1 MAELGKGYVQI
12 VPSAQ
17 GISGAITKVL
27 DPEAK
32 SAGVSA
38 GNSIGAELGG
48 KLKAVLVGLGIG
60 KVVGDAISKGMNF
73 ETATAKAS
81 TLFSGTAKEFQGLQ
95 KEILGISSS
104 TGVAANQLM
113 EAAYSAESASV
124 PMGNLGSMIES
135 SSKLATAGFTDIDTA
150 LSATAKTMN
159 AYGMMSDDVAKT
171 QANMDAVQKV
181 LIQTQN
187 KGITT
192 VGELGASLAQVT
204 PTAAA
209 AGVNFEQV
217 GASLAVMTAQGTP
230 TAQATTQLRSA
241 IAELSKSGTKAS
253 TALSEAAQG
262 TKYAGMSFTEMM
274 ASGADLSDVMGLLQK
289 HADKSGVSMMDL
301 WSSVEGGNAAM
312 SIAKDVDTFKDDLA
326 SMATEADVVGD
337 AYGKMSDTV
346 AFKMQRFKNALANVG
361 IKAFS
366 AVATP
371 LANVLDGVFQVMDR
385 LSPATE
391 KLGGAFMKLMGK
403 FGGYIAD
410 LLGLKDGMSAVDTVV
425 AVLEPIING
434 LATVF
439 NFLADHI
446 NIVVPVLAG
455 LTAGFVAFKTI
466 SGIMTLATTI
476 SGIITTVSGLAAA
489 AGGLIPLIMGL
500 ISPMGIAVVVIG
512 VLVAAGV
519 ALYKN
524 WDTVKAKAA
533 EIAAILAEKWDGIKQ
548 AVSNA
553 IDAVKQTVTN
563 VFNAIK
569 STVSTIWNAIKTT
582 ISTVWNAIKAT
593 ITTVING
600 IKSTITTV
608 WNAIKSTVTTVVNAI
623 KTTIT
628 SVFNAIKTTT
638 TTVWNAIKTAITTV
652 VNAVKTTI
660 TTVFNAVKTTVT
672 TIWNAIKTVIQ
683 TAWNAIKTAVTTAA
697 NNIKSTVTTVFN
709 AVKSTTTSIWNAIKS
724 AISTAWNAIKTAVS
738 AAVNAVKT
746 NITSGFNAA
755 KTTATS
761 IFNAIKSAI
770 TSAMNGART
779 AVSNVINGIKSTIS
793 SGLNSAKST
802 VTSIFNSIKSGI
814 SNAMNSAK
822 SAVSNAI
829 SSIKSKMHFS
839 WSLPHLKLPHI
850 SISGK
855 FSINPPSA
863 PHFSISWHKDAY
875 DNPFMFGRPTVL
887 HGFGDGHGAE
897 MVYGHSNLMRDIR
910 EAVGDVR
917 GGDVTQNVTINS
929 PQALN
934 PSEVARQTRNQTR
947 ALLLK
952 VRTA

>member
-38 GNSIGAELGG
+38 GNNLGSELAG
-48 KLKAVLVGLGIG
+48 KLKTVLIGLGIG

-95 KEILGISSS
+95 KEIMGISNS
-104 TGVAANQLM
+104 TGVAASQLM

-124 PMGNLGSMIES
+124 PMGNLGSMIEA

-209 AGVNFEQV
+209 AGVGFEQV

-241 IAELSKSGTKAS
+241 IAELSKSGTQAS

-289 HADKSGVSMMDL
+289 HADESGVSMLDL

-312 SIAKDVDTFKDDLA
+312 SIAKDVGTFKDDLA
-326 SMATEADVVGD
+326 AMATDADVVGE
-337 AYGKMSDTV
+337 AYGRMSDTV
-346 AFKMQRFKNALANVG
+346 AFKLDRFKNSLANVG

-385 LSPATE
+385 LSPSVE
-391 KLGGAFMKLMGK
+391 KLGGAFMTLMGK

-410 LLGLKDGMSAVDTVV
+410 LLGLENGMSGVDIAV
-425 AVLEPIING
+425 AVLQPIIDG

-439 NFLADHI
+439 GFLADHI
-446 NIVVPVLAG
+446 DIVVPALAG
-455 LTAGFVAFKTI
+455 LTAGFAVFKAA
-466 SGIMTLATTI
+466 SGVMTLATTI
-476 SGIITTVSGLAAA
+476 TGIVTA
-489 AGGLIPLIMGL
+489 AGGIIPLLTALVGPI
-500 ISPMGIAVVVIG
+500 GIAAVVIG

-628 SVFNAIKTTT
+628 TVFNAIKTTIT
-638 TTVWNAIKTAITTV
+638 TIWDAIKAAITTAVNAVKTTVTTVFDAVKTTITTIWDAIKTVIKAAWDAIKSAVSTAINV
-652 VNAVKTTI
+652 VKTTI
-660 TTVFNAVKTTVT
+660 TTVFTAVSTTVTTVWNGIKTAISTVWDAIKSAVSNAVNAVKTTVS
-672 TIWNAIKTVIQ
+672 N
-683 TAWNAIKTAVTTAA
+683 
-697 NNIKSTVTTVFN
+697 
-709 AVKSTTTSIWNAIKS
+709 
-724 AISTAWNAIKTAVS
+724 
-738 AAVNAVKT
+738 
-746 NITSGFNAA
+746 GFTAA
-755 KTTATS
+755 KTTATN
-761 IFNAIKSAI
+761 IFNAIKTAI
-770 TSAMNGART
+770 TSAMDGAKT
-779 AVSNVINGIKSTIS
+779 AVTNVINGIKGTIS
-793 SGLNSAKST
+793 SGLNAAKST
-802 VTSIFNSIKSGI
+802 VSNIFNGIKSGI
-814 SNAMNSAK
+814 SGAMDGAK
-822 SAVSNAI
+822 NAVSNAI
-829 SSIKSKMHFS
+829 SAIKSKFNFH
-839 WSLPHLKLPHI
+839 WKLPHLSLPHI
-850 SISGK
+850 SVSGS
-855 FSINPPSA
+855 FSINPPSV

-875 DNPFMFGRPTVL
+875 DNPLMFARPTVL

-910 EAVGDVR
+910 EAIGDAR

>member
-95 KEILGISSS
+95 KEIMGISSS
-104 TGVAANQLM
+104 TGVAASQLM

-289 HADKSGVSMMDL
+289 HADESGVSMLDL

-312 SIAKDVDTFKDDLA
+312 SIAKDVDAFKSDLSA
-326 SMATEADVVGD
+326 MATEADVVGD

-446 NIVVPVLAG
+446 DIVVPVLAG

-533 EIAAILAEKWDGIKQ
+533 EIAAVLAQKWEEIKQ

-553 IDAVKQTVTN
+553 VNAVKTTVTN
-563 VFNAIK
+563 VFNAVK
-569 STVSTIWNAIKTT
+569 STVTTIWNAIKTT
-582 ISTVWNAIKAT
+582 ISTVWNAIK
-593 ITTVING
+593 
-600 IKSTITTV
+600 
-608 WNAIKSTVTTVVNAI
+608 STVTSVVNAI

-638 TTVWNAIKTAITTV
+638 TTVWNAIKAAITTV

-660 TTVFNAVKTTVT
+660 TTVFNAIKTTVT

-697 NNIKSTVTTVFN
+697 NNVKTTVTTVFN

-755 KTTATS
+755 KSTATS

-779 AVSNVINGIKSTIS
+779 AVSNVVNGIKSTIS

-802 VTSIFNSIKSGI
+802 VTSIFNGIKSGI

-822 SAVSNAI
+822 SAVSSAI

-839 WSLPHLKLPHI
+839 WSLPHLKVPHI

-910 EAVGDVR
+910 EAVGDAR